1 MTAHVADFVAAHSR
15 ALLLIVLSF
24 ALAGGFFIF
33 RLPIAIF
40 PETNFPR
47 IVILVDNGIAPV
59 DVQMLTG
66 AVQNYSVKYGDY
78 PPSLASLLQPPDGAR
93 PYIEQTILIDPWGR
107 EYHYQYP
114 GQRNAA
120 SGKPDIWSDGPTVA
134 DAGGVIGN
142 W

>member
-1 MTAHVADFVAAHSR
+1 MQLRKHRLDSVR
-15 ALLLIVLSF
+15 A
-24 ALAGGFFIF
+24 GFT
-33 RLPIAIF
+33 LMEVMVVMAI
-40 PETNFPR
+40 
-47 IVILVDNGIAPV
+47 IVILAGIGGVMYMRYLEDARRDRARI

-78 PPSLASLLQPPDGAR
+78 PTSLASLLQPPDGAR

>member
-1 MTAHVADFVAAHSR
+1 MQLRKHRLDSVR
-15 ALLLIVLSF
+15 A
-24 ALAGGFFIF
+24 GFT
-33 RLPIAIF
+33 LMEVMVVMAI
-40 PETNFPR
+40 
-47 IVILVDNGIAPV
+47 IVILAGIGGVMYMRYLEDARRDRARI

-78 PPSLASLLQPPDGAR
+78 PTSLASLLQP
-93 PYIEQTILIDPWGR
+93 PWGR